1 MIVIKEDYKE
11 RAQVTFSI
19 FYNRVVLKVSALSIN
34 PISVSLYLILKLNT
48 YTLISSFHNFKLQ

>member
-19 FYNRVVLKVSALSIN
+19 FYNRVVLKFSALSIN
-34 PISVSLYLILKLNT
+34 PSVSLYLILKLNT

>member
-11 RAQVTFSI
+11 RAQVMFSI
-19 FYNRVVLKVSALSIN
+19 FYNRVVLKFSALSIN
-34 PISVSLYLILKLNT
+34 PSVSLYLILKLNT